1 VTTAAQWLAL
11 FLALCTAGI
20 VAACVLSERHQA
32 AALAWLAS
40 AASLVALAASLDVL
54 LFGGGFELQL
64 WRLMSLGP
72 LTVALDPLSAV
83 FVLTIGL
90 VFLPVSIFS
99 ASYMDKYR
107 GQDSL
112 RYFAVIYYLFL
123 LSLVSVIVSYDIL
136 TFMVAWEAMSV
147 LSYLLVSYEHRR
159 LASAQAGFLM
169 LAMSEAGAVAVVLA
183 FAILVNAAEQLDFPA
198 LRSHSTML
206 GGAGGFAVFVLSFF
220 GFAVKA
226 GLVPLNSWL
235 PRAHPVAPTNV
246 SALLSGVMVNLGIYG
261 ILRVNAD
268 LMPVADVGRG
278 LVVLAIGSLSA
289 LVGILY
295 ATVENDLKRLL
306 AHSTIENMGIV
317 TAALGAAF
325 VFMAAGLPA
334 IAAIALTAA
343 LYHMINHSTY
353 KALLFIG
360 SGSIEAAAGTR
371 DLDRL
376 GGLLRTMPWT
386 GAFCLVGVLSIAALP
401 PFNGFVSEWLT
412 LQSILRSAVLSSSA
426 VKIVFALC
434 GAALALTAGLALTC
448 FVKAFAMGFL
458 GIARSRPAAMARERR
473 WPARAAMA
481 MLAAACVLLG
491 ILPTYVI
498 PMLDRAIEPVVH
510 ASAAEALVP
519 PFFTAPPAGAPGVAP
534 EFLAEFHDL
543 GAQVG
548 RGWLPGRGLVVL
560 HQGGPA
566 NPVVFAM
573 STSYAVLMLALL
585 LGLAYA
591 GFRLATWRSAVFRG
605 EIWSGGLRR
614 LRPECTYTAT
624 GFANPVRVIFH
635 AVLRPATV
643 VDSTDAVALHFR
655 TAIRREYNEVHIV
668 DRLILQPTVIGIR
681 GLAGAL
687 RRMHIGPVNAYAA
700 YVLVMALLAL
710 LVGRGHDLLLLLAT
724 GLGIHPG

>member
-1 VTTAAQWLAL
+1 MAAHWLAL
-11 FLALCTAGI
+11 FLALCAAGI
-20 VAACVLSERHQA
+20 AAACVLPERNQSV
-32 AALAWLAS
+32 ALAWLAS
-40 AASLVALAASLDVL
+40 AASLAALAASLDVL

-64 WRLMSLGP
+64 WHLTTFGP
-72 LTVALDPLSAV
+72 LTLALDPLSAI
-83 FVLTIGL
+83 FLLTIGL
-90 VFLPVSIFS
+90 VSLPVSIFS
-99 ASYMDKYR
+99 ATYMEKYLGKER
-107 GQDSL
+107 LG
-112 RYFAVIYYLFL
+112 YFATLYYLFL
-123 LSLVSVIVSYDIL
+123 LALVLVIVSYDIL
-136 TFMVAWEAMSV
+136 SFMAAWEAMSV
-147 LSYLLVSYEHRR
+147 VSYLLVSYEHRR
-159 LASAQAGFLM
+159 VESARAGFLM
-169 LAMSEAGAVAVVLA
+169 LAMSEAGTVAVILT
-183 FAILVNAAEQLDFPA
+183 FAILVNAGGQLDFPA
-198 LRSHSTML
+198 LRSNSTAL
-206 GGAGGFAVFVLSFF
+206 EGAGGLAVFALSFF

-226 GLVPLNSWL
+226 GLVPMNSWL

-278 LVVLAIGSLSA
+278 LLVLAIGSLSA

-317 TAALGAAF
+317 TSALGAGF

-343 LYHMINHSTY
+343 LYHMINHSAY

-376 GGLLRTMPWT
+376 GGLLRSMPWT
-386 GAFCLVGVLSIAALP
+386 GAFFLVGALSIAALP

-412 LQSILRSAVLSSSA
+412 LQSILRSAALASSA

-434 GAALALTAGLALTC
+434 GAALALTAGLAVTC
-448 FVKAFAMGFL
+448 FVKAFALSFL
-458 GIARSRPAAMARERR
+458 GIARSRPAAAASERR
-473 WPARAAMA
+473 GGARVPMA

-498 PMLDRAIEPVVH
+498 SLLDRAIEPVVH

-519 PFFTAPPAGAPGVAP
+519 PFFTTPAAGARGVSQ

-548 RGWLPGRGLVVL
+548 RGELPGRGLVVL
-560 HQGGPA
+560 LQGGPA

-573 STSYAVLMLALL
+573 STSYATVMLTALLALT
-585 LGLAYA
+585 YA
-591 GFRLATWRSAVFRG
+591 AFRLPTWRSAVLKG
-605 EIWSGGLRR
+605 QTWSGGLRR
-614 LRPECTYTAT
+614 LRSEWTYTAT

-635 AVLRPATV
+635 AMLRPATV
-643 VDSTDAVALHFR
+643 EDSTEAVALHFR
-655 TAIRREYNEVHIV
+655 TAVRREYAEIHVV
-668 DRLILQPTVIGIR
+668 DRLIMQPTVLAVQR
-681 GLAGAL
+681 LAGTL
-687 RRMHIGPVNAYAA
+687 RRMHTGPVNAYAA
-700 YVLVMALLAL
+700 YVLVMVVLTL
-710 LVGRGHDLLLLLAT
+710 LVGRGRDILLLLAT
-724 GLGIHPG
+724 GLGIHPR